1 MIMELKNK
9 LYFKDM
15 SSEKLEEV
23 IENNDY
29 LKTYLVDMA
38 VDTEF
43 DFVRVDILEE
53 LDLNDY
59 SIDPYSSRGGYITAG
74 KDFLNTLRK
83 VQNDI
88 MILDDEQRKELI
100 EAEILDEKL
109 YFVTELDEQIKIENE
124 LQKAISNLEN
134 YILESIMDRLD
145 IDDSI
150 LSDEFFTD
158 FLNSDGSYI
167 LEDDDGNTD
176 YRVRKVIGEQV
187 IF

>member
-1 MIMELKNK
+1 MELKNK

-38 VDTEF
+38 VDSES
-43 DFVRVDILEE
+43 DFVRFDILDE
-53 LDLNDY
+53 LDLIDY
-59 SIDPYSSRGGYITAG
+59 NIDPYSSRGGYLRAG
-74 KDFLNTLRK
+74 KNFLETLRK

-100 EAEILDEKL
+100 EAEILEEKL
-109 YFVTELDEQIKIENE
+109 NFVTELHEQIEIENE
-124 LQKAISNLEN
+124 LNKMIMNLEN
-134 YILESIMDRLD
+134 YVLESILD
-145 IDDSI
+145 KLNIDESI

-158 FLNSDGSYI
+158 FLNNDNSYI

>member
-1 MIMELKNK
+1 MELKNK

-38 VDTEF
+38 VDSES
-43 DFVRVDILEE
+43 DFVRFDILDE
-53 LDLNDY
+53 LDLIDY
-59 SIDPYSSRGGYITAG
+59 NIDPYSSRGGYLRAG
-74 KDFLNTLRK
+74 KNFLETLRK

-100 EAEILDEKL
+100 EAEILEEKL
-109 YFVTELDEQIKIENE
+109 NFVTELHEQIEIENE
-124 LQKAISNLEN
+124 LNKMIMNLEN
-134 YILESIMDRLD
+134 YVLESILDRLN
-145 IDDSI
+145 IDESI

-158 FLNSDGSYI
+158 FLNNDNSYI

>member
-1 MIMELKNK
+1 MELKNK

-38 VDTEF
+38 IDTES

-53 LDLNDY
+53 LDLIDY
-59 SIDPYSSRGGYITAG
+59 SIDPYSYKGGYLRAG
-74 KDFLNTLRK
+74 KDFLKTLRK

-100 EAEILDEKL
+100 EAEILEEKL
-109 YFVTELDEQIKIENE
+109 DFATELHKHIEIENE
-124 LQKAISNLEN
+124 LNKMIVNLEN
-134 YILESIMDRLD
+134 YVLESILDRLD
-145 IDDSI
+145 IDESI

-158 FLNSDGSYI
+158 FLNNDGSYI